1 MKLFKV
7 DMTYERLDYIGECS
21 DLVIAD
27 SIEEAED
34 RACEDYIEII
44 ISCKAYEITEIDGY
58 KIILE
63 KESRS

>member
-7 DMTYERLDYIGECS
+7 DMAYERLDYIGECS
-21 DLVIAD
+21 DLVIAE

-34 RACEDYIEII
+34 KACEDLIEII
-44 ISCKAYEITEIDGY
+44 ISCKAYEINEIDGY

-63 KESRS
+63 KEK

>member
-7 DMTYERLDYIGECS
+7 NMTYEKLDNDIGECS
-21 DLVIAD
+21 DLIIAE

-34 RACEDYIEII
+34 KACEDSVEII

-63 KESRS
+63 KEE

>member
-21 DLVIAD
+21 DLVIAE

-34 RACEDYIEII
+34 KVYEDSVENI
-44 ISCKAYEITEIDGY
+44 ISCKAYEITKIDGY

-63 KESRS
+63 RESRE